1 MYKKEFQTIFDYAEG
16 KVDEIEILLSA
27 NDSFSVKINEQN
39 IESFDYADS
48 NGISVRVIKD
58 DKMGYSYAEKFDEKT
73 LQMIV
78 DEALENAKFTED
90 NEIAY
95 MSNHDDVDNKPKL
108 YSKELDKVDINDKIT
123 FAKNLEKISK
133 ETDKRVFNVPYAAL
147 GNGKTFVKISNNK
160 GLNKEETQNYMYAY
174 VASLCAQD
182 DDKRMGMEFVI
193 GRDFSKF
200 NAAKLAKKSVQKSTE
215 LLGGIEI
222 ESSPYPVVFNNE
234 MMATMLS
241 TFSGIFNAKA
251 VHEGRSLL
259 IDKIGTKIANDK
271 VTIIDDALHPDGF
284 SSRSFDS
291 EGFPSKRNILIEN
304 GKLKTYLHNTQTARK
319 DNVSSTGNA
328 SRGYKGTLGIS
339 PSNFYLKK
347 GQNSEKEL
355 FKQHDKLVEIVSLQG
370 MHSGANPISGDF
382 SLSAEGF
389 LYENGKRSTSLKQ
402 FTVSGNIIDLLKN
415 IELIADNFRFNMS
428 SIGAP
433 SVLVSKLDLS
443 G

>member
-319 DNVSSTGNA
+319 DNISSTGNA